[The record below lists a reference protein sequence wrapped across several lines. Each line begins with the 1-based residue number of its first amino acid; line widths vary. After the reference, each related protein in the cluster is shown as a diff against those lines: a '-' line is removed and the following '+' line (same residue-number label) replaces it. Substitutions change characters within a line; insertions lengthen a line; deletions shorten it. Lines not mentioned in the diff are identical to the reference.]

1 MSPGCRAAAAS
12 TSHPSLGLCVSRY
25 EHHTTQRSLETGVDR
40 RVLPV
45 HCGVVLSLGSRGG
58 ITPKTGDKSPL
69 EAIATASVGLVR
81 RLPRGGVP
89 CYSPGA
95 FRPSSC
101 LSGLVMRA
109 CPGMRSH
116 NRGKNELPVGFACV
130 CMPSLATRLGL
141 GLENSSTPGQ
151 CHGRRRTSPT
161 QHSHPT
167 PFPPR
172 MCLRYSSHAF
182 FSMPP
187 TLANTS
193 APRSQQPLH
202 PV

>member
-1 MSPGCRAAAAS
+1 M
-12 TSHPSLGLCVSRY
+12 
-25 EHHTTQRSLETGVDR
+25 QRSLETGVDR

-151 CHGRRRTSPT
+151 CHGRHAPRLHSTLTPRPSLLACVCDTAPMLSSQCLRHSPT
-161 QHSHPT
+161 RRLPGPSSRST
-167 PFPPR
+167 PSDPPKD
-172 MCLRYSSHAF
+172 LGDAF
-182 FSMPP
+182 VS
-187 TLANTS
+187 
-193 APRSQQPLH
+193 R
-202 PV
+202 